1 MPRVRSPRRVLAIT
15 MGIAAIFD
23 LTGTTVYRRMMDM
36 MPPAPPRDEPSDPFQ
51 AAMATIIS
59 ANREVTA
66 QEADHLVADHLARE
80 GAPGDSMTVAAAP
93 ATGEAAPDTGE
104 TAVGPAGAGDAA
116 GGKHAGGRLA
126 GRLGR
131 AGLGVGNLA
140 AGNLGTGNLG
150 TGKLSTGSL
159 TAGEIATEG
168 LEADGMAA
176 DGMSSS
182 EITADDTS
190 GAA

>member
-1 MPRVRSPRRVLAIT
+1 

-59 ANREVTA
+59 ANHEVTA
-66 QEADHLVADHLARE
+66 READHLVAEHSVRK
-80 GAPGDSMTVAAAP
+80 GAPGDTVTVADQI
-93 ATGEAAPDTGE
+93 ATEQTS
-104 TAVGPAGAGDAA
+104 
-116 GGKHAGGRLA
+116 GGKPAAGRLA

-150 TGKLSTGSL
+150 TGKLGTGNL
-159 TAGEIATEG
+159 AAGEMAAEG

-176 DGMSSS
+176 DGMSAG